1 MPLPASTP
9 QMLDTNTLLERI
21 QRNEQRQW
29 ITQCHELTLSSAYQ
43 PIISLNHR
51 RIVGYEALIRAHD
64 RCGQTVSPLALF
76 ERPKTI
82 EDTIE
87 LDRLCRLL
95 HGFNFSQHEVRNEW
109 LFLNVNPEVISHGHR
124 YGKFFTQMLEDSA
137 IAPSQVVIE
146 VLENRVTD
154 EIQLTESVDYYRQI
168 GCLLAIDDFGA
179 GHSNID
185 RVLRLEPEIVK
196 LDRSLLTNSSIKARR
211 ILGNL
216 VSLLHEA
223 GCLVVLE
230 GIETLD
236 ETLLAFDV
244 DADLVQGFFFST
256 PDAELKHTLPASFFP
271 RLDQARKQHQQNL
284 TRFQR
289 GVISPYHLIF
299 EQAISDYTNGT
310 ALSLAAQG
318 LLQAEGVQRL
328 YLLDEK
334 GNLIGNNLY
343 PHPMLEQLR
352 PQMAPMH
359 DSSGANFGN
368 RHYFQR
374 ALENPQQT
382 QTTRP
387 YLSTTGAEL
396 CITLSR
402 RVERNGIIEV
412 LCCDLGIFDQAQ
424 SAHG

>member
-1 MPLPASTP
+1 MPMPPPSTTP
-9 QMLDTNTLLERI
+9 HMLDTNTLLSRI
-21 QRNEQRQW
+21 QKNAQSQW
-29 ITQCHELTLSSAYQ
+29 TAQCHDLTLSSAYQ

-51 RIVGYEALIRAHD
+51 RIVGHEALVRAHD
-64 RCGQTVSPLALF
+64 KRGHAVNPQTLF
-76 ERPKTI
+76 ERPQNI
-82 EDTIE
+82 EQTIE

-95 HGFNFSQHEVRNEW
+95 HGFNFYQREVRNEW

-124 YGKFFTQMLEDSA
+124 HGSFFSQMLQDAA
-137 IAPSQVVIE
+137 IDPSQVVIE
-146 VLENRVTD
+146 VLENQVTD
-154 EIQLTESVDYYRQI
+154 EIQLTESIDYYRQT

-196 LDRSLLTNSSIKARR
+196 LDRSLITSSSIKARR

-236 ETLLAFDV
+236 EALLAFDV

-256 PDAELKHTLPASFFP
+256 PDAKLKPSLPPQFFP
-271 RLDQARKQHQQNL
+271 RLDLAREEYQQSL
-284 TRFQR
+284 SKFQR
-289 GVISPYHLIF
+289 GILLPYHAIF
-299 EQAISDYTNGT
+299 NQAIIDYSNG
-310 ALSLAAQG
+310 AELIPAMQG
-318 LLQAEGVQRL
+318 MLQAEGVQRL

-334 GNLIGNNLY
+334 GNLIGNNHY
-343 PHPMLEQLR
+343 PQQIKQQPR
-352 PQMAPMH
+352 PQMAPLH
-359 DSSGANFGN
+359 DSSGASFGN

-374 ALENPQQT
+374 ALDNPEIT

-387 YLSTTGAEL
+387 YLSITGAEL

-402 RVERNGIIEV
+402 KVVRDGRNEV
-412 LCCDLGIFDQAQ
+412 LCCDLDVVNTTA
-424 SAHG
+424 